1 MQQLVRLISEA
12 TPKQYGMYG
21 VLGLVLCAAPFVSA
35 GFEPISFVYCI
46 YAFVLYLCALVDVRM
61 RSIPNLLIACGC
73 IIWLV
78 SVFALVF
85 TCDIDTQVESAALVV
100 AVQLVV
106 AASVAGV
113 LVGIN
118 SVCEFMWDKLLF
130 DKRAHATS
138 NNDALGA
145 TLGATAKDVT
155 EHDDAAG
162 IPTFAHSFIG
172 AGDIKLVFMLSL
184 ITPVKALLVTLFV
197 ACAASIV
204 YAIIM
209 RRRTFPWAPFIAGA
223 WYVCMFTPFLGTI
236 SQLLGA

>member
-1 MQQLVRLISEA
+1 MQQLVRLFSEA
-12 TPKQYGMYG
+12 TPKQYSMYG

-46 YAFVLYLCALVDVRM
+46 YALVLYVCALVDARM

-73 IIWLV
+73 IVWLV

-130 DKRAHATS
+130 DKRAQASSGT
-138 NNDALGA
+138 AVLGA
-145 TLGATAKDVT
+145 ANEDAT

-162 IPTFAHSFIG
+162 TPTFAHNFIG
-172 AGDIKLVFMLSL
+172 AGDIKLLFMLSL
-184 ITPVKALLVTLFV
+184 ITPIKALLVTLFV

>member
-1 MQQLVRLISEA
+1 MQQLVRLFSEA

-46 YAFVLYLCALVDVRM
+46 YALVLYVCALVDARM

-130 DKRAHATS
+130 DKRAQASTG
-138 NNDALGA
+138 NDALGA
-145 TLGATAKDVT
+145 ADEDVT
-155 EHDDAAG
+155 EHDDVAG
-162 IPTFAHSFIG
+162 TPTFAHTFIG
-172 AGDIKLVFMLSL
+172 AGDIKLLFMLSL
-184 ITPVKALLVTLFV
+184 ITPIKALLVTLFV

>member
-46 YAFVLYLCALVDVRM
+46 YAFVLYLCALVDARM

-78 SVFALVF
+78 SVFVLVF

-118 SVCEFMWDKLLF
+118 SVCEFVWDKLLF
-130 DKRAHATS
+130 DKRVHAATGAAAVHAADE
-138 NNDALGA
+138 DA
-145 TLGATAKDVT
+145 T

-162 IPTFAHSFIG
+162 TPTFAHNFIG
-172 AGDIKLVFMLSL
+172 AGDIKLLFMLSL
-184 ITPVKALLVTLFV
+184 ITPIKALLVTLFV

>member
-1 MQQLVRLISEA
+1 MQQLVRLFSEA

-46 YAFVLYLCALVDVRM
+46 YALVLYVCALVDARM

-73 IIWLV
+73 IVWLV

-118 SVCEFMWDKLLF
+118 SVCEFVWDKLLF
-130 DKRAHATS
+130 DKRVHAATG
-138 NNDALGA
+138 NAVLGA
-145 TLGATAKDVT
+145 ADEDIT

-162 IPTFAHSFIG
+162 TPAFAHNFIG
-172 AGDIKLVFMLSL
+172 AGDIKLLFMLSL
-184 ITPVKALLVTLFV
+184 ITPINALLVTLFV

>member
-1 MQQLVRLISEA
+1 MQQLVRLFSEA

-21 VLGLVLCAAPFVSA
+21 VLGLVLCVAPFVSA

-46 YAFVLYLCALVDVRM
+46 YALVLYVCALVDARM

-118 SVCEFMWDKLLF
+118 SVCEFM
-130 DKRAHATS
+130 
-138 NNDALGA
+138 
-145 TLGATAKDVT
+145 
-155 EHDDAAG
+155 
-162 IPTFAHSFIG
+162 
-172 AGDIKLVFMLSL
+172 
-184 ITPVKALLVTLFV
+184 
-197 ACAASIV
+197 
-204 YAIIM
+204 
-209 RRRTFPWAPFIAGA
+209 
-223 WYVCMFTPFLGTI
+223 
-236 SQLLGA
+236 

>member
-35 GFEPISFVYCI
+35 GFEPISSVYCI
-46 YAFVLYLCALVDVRM
+46 YALVLYVCALVDARM

-73 IIWLV
+73 IVWLV

-130 DKRAHATS
+130 DKRAQASSGT
-138 NNDALGA
+138 AVLGA
-145 TLGATAKDVT
+145 ANEDAT

-162 IPTFAHSFIG
+162 TPTFAHNFIG
-172 AGDIKLVFMLSL
+172 AGDIKLLFMLSL
-184 ITPVKALLVTLFV
+184 ITPIKALLVTLFV